1 MQFDPKLAEKV
12 AKAAVPEVS
21 GLSSTEADLVQSFVQ
36 VCSFLSQNPQ
46 SLSWR
51 GRNVPDLGTQSG
63 LEVLAQKYFAGY
75 RASDFPGLPGTVP
88 DAMVSEVMQAAYGYS
103 AAECERIKLEHQH
116 AMCAENCVGAL
127 LERYLDSVLRAY
139 GWHWC
144 CGDFVRAVDFLRPL
158 PAGGWEL
165 LQIKNRD
172 NSENSSS
179 SAIRQGTLIQKW
191 FRTYSRTGATN
202 WANLPASMQGLG
214 LSEDGFVQ
222 FVRRYLAKERQRL
235 VAAQNSAV

>member
-1 MQFDPKLAEKV
+1 MQFDPILAQRV
-12 AKAAVPEVS
+12 AKAVASAATAAS
-21 GLSSTEADLVQSFVQ
+21 GNETGLVQSFVQ
-36 VCSFLSQNPQ
+36 VCRFLSQNPQ

-51 GRNVPDLGTQSG
+51 GRNVPDLATQAG
-63 LEVLAQKYFAGY
+63 VEALAQKYFAGY
-75 RASDFPGLPGTVP
+75 RASDFPGRPGTVP
-88 DAMVSEVMQAAYGYS
+88 DQIVSEVMQAAYGYS
-103 AAECERIKLEHQH
+103 VAECERIKLDHQR

-127 LERYLDSVLRAY
+127 LERYLDSVLRAH

-165 LQIKNRD
+165 LQVKNRD

-179 SAIRQGTLIQKW
+179 SAIRQGTPILKW

-202 WANLPASMQGLG
+202 WANVPASMQGVG

-222 FVRRYLAKERQRL
+222 FVREYLAHERQRL
-235 VAAQNSAV
+235 AEAQNSAV

>member
-1 MQFDPKLAEKV
+1 
-12 AKAAVPEVS
+12 
-21 GLSSTEADLVQSFVQ
+21 
-36 VCSFLSQNPQ
+36 
-46 SLSWR
+46 
-51 GRNVPDLGTQSG
+51 
-63 LEVLAQKYFAGY
+63 
-75 RASDFPGLPGTVP
+75 
-88 DAMVSEVMQAAYGYS
+88 MVSEVMQAAYGYS

-127 LERYLDSVLRAY
+127 LERYLDSVLRAH

-179 SAIRQGTLIQKW
+179 SAIRQGTPILKW

-202 WANLPASMQGLG
+202 WANLPASMQGVG
-214 LSEDGFVQ
+214 LSEDGFVR
-222 FVRRYLAKERQRL
+222 FVCQYLAHERQRWA
-235 VAAQNSAV
+235 AAQNSAV

>member
-21 GLSSTEADLVQSFVQ
+21 GLSGTVAGLVQSFVQ

-127 LERYLDSVLRAY
+127 LERYLDSVLRAH

-179 SAIRQGTLIQKW
+179 SSGRARSFRNGFAPIRALGPP
-191 FRTYSRTGATN
+191 TGPICQPPCRV
-202 WANLPASMQGLG
+202 WA
-214 LSEDGFVQ
+214 
-222 FVRRYLAKERQRL
+222 
-235 VAAQNSAV
+235 

>member
-1 MQFDPKLAEKV
+1 MQFNPKLAEQV
-12 AKAAVPEVS
+12 AKAVAPAAT
-21 GLSSTEADLVQSFVQ
+21 GLSGSEAGLVQSFVQ
-36 VCSFLSQNPQ
+36 VCGFLSQNPQ

-51 GRNVPDLGTQSG
+51 GRQVPDWGTQMG
-63 LEVLAQKYFAGY
+63 LEALAQKYFAGY
-75 RASDFPGLPGTVP
+75 RASAFPSLPATVP
-88 DAMVSEVMQAAYGYS
+88 DTMVSEVMQAAYGYS

-127 LERYLDSVLRAY
+127 LERYLDSVLRAH

-158 PAGGWEL
+158 PAGGWML

-179 SAIRQGTLIQKW
+179 SAIRQGTPIQKW

-202 WANLPASMQGLG
+202 WSNVPAAMQGLG
-214 LSEDGFVQ
+214 LSEAGFVQ
-222 FVRRYLAKERQRL
+222 FVRQYLAQEQQRL